1 MAASLEV
8 ASDPMSRCTSYF
20 VIFFSFIILVYYLV
34 GKKSI
39 KIVYE
44 SSSFVSM
51 FYSKRLPFYWV
62 SDLTYEDFT

>member
-8 ASDPMSRCTSYF
+8 A
-20 VIFFSFIILVYYLV
+20 YYLV